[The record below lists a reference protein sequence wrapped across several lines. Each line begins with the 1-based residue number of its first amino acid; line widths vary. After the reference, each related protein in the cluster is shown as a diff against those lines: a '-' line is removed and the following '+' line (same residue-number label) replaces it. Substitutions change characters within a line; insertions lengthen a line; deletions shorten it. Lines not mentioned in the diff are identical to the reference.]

1 MRIHRASQTV
11 LRNNKGILSHTGHAY
26 ATRCGVAGGAEGEW
40 QVHMHAEVGS
50 SNITGEAQHRYQH
63 ATTRIALRARG
74 RSLMPRSAE
83 GVEGSESAG
92 THPAVQFQAQVR
104 EGTQLALV
112 GLAPALSQGRQ
123 KEEDLAPP
131 VEYRPTGH
139 AAQRRT

>member
-1 MRIHRASQTV
+1 MQFDRASQTV

-50 SNITGEAQHRYQH
+50 STITGEAQHGYH

-74 RSLMPRSAE
+74 RSLVPRSAE
-83 GVEGSESAG
+83 GVEGSESAD

-139 AAQRRT
+139 AEQRRT